1 MGESCAGSRA
11 GSVGCSEHHS
21 QRFLSLREVKI
32 AISLLERALYVSYN
46 PLGGTGPA
54 PEAVSGKN
62 NCQVVFEH
70 GARAYA
76 KKTARI
82 GALFSPPLFWP
93 LFFGSNFFPLCSS
106 HLLPQLRGPV
116 SNLGGSP
123 GPRVKIPAAPGPP
136 CQMCQILA
144 LARPP
149 PCVKFLLCR

>member
-32 AISLLERALYVSYN
+32 AISLLERAPCVSYN

-70 GARAYA
+70 
-76 KKTARI
+76 
-82 GALFSPPLFWP
+82 
-93 LFFGSNFFPLCSS
+93 C
-106 HLLPQLRGPV
+106 
-116 SNLGGSP
+116 
-123 GPRVKIPAAPGPP
+123 AAPSEELRTLHYVMGLPDKTYNS
-136 CQMCQILA
+136 A
-144 LARPP
+144 G
-149 PCVKFLLCR
+149 V